1 MSLTPELSQKSEK
14 LQQILSRMDR
24 VIVAFSAG
32 VDSTVVAQG
41 AFLACG
47 DHALAVTAISPSL
60 ATGEKEEAIQIAAI
74 IGIEHRLISTAE
86 FSTAAYRAN
95 APNRC
100 FFCKTELYQLIS
112 HSVASE
118 EWKSATLVNGA
129 NLDDQG
135 DHRPGMQAA
144 SDFKVRSPLIEAGF
158 TKEDVRNL
166 AQHWELPI
174 WNKPAHPCLS
184 SRIAYGVEV
193 TEERV
198 QRIDQGEQF
207 LRQQFQIAELRVRL
221 EPNELAR
228 IEVPLAQI
236 QKLTSPMALEQISQK
251 FLQLGFKNVTL
262 DLQGFRSGS
271 MNQFLSLDDLQIA
284 VQKT

>member
-1 MSLTPELSQKSEK
+1 MSLSTELIQKSEK
-14 LQQILSRMDR
+14 LQQILSGMDR

-47 DHALAVTAISPSL
+47 DHALAVTAVSPSL
-60 ATGEKEEAIQIAAI
+60 AAGEKEEAIRLAGI

-95 APNRC
+95 ASNRC
-100 FFCKTELYQLIS
+100 FFCKTELYKLIS
-112 HSVASE
+112 QSVASH
-118 EWKSATLVNGA
+118 EWEPATLVNGA

-135 DHRPGMQAA
+135 DYRPGMQAA
-144 SDFKVRSPLIEAGF
+144 SDFQVRSPLIEAGF
-158 TKEDVRNL
+158 TKQDVRNL
-166 AQHWELPI
+166 AQYWELPI

-207 LRQQFQIAELRVRL
+207 LRHQFQIDELRVRL
-221 EPNELAR
+221 EADDLAR
-228 IEVPLAQI
+228 IEVPLTQI
-236 QKLTSPMALEQISQK
+236 QKLTTPKALNQITKK

-271 MNQFLSLDDLQIA
+271 MNQFLSLAELQKA
-284 VQKT
+284 TQKT